1 MEPKKK
7 SVIYWHPAFFANIQ
21 IELKDEADKLTF
33 ENEHQLSKKPI
44 QIDVLIIKKEKSGQ
58 IRKNIGRIFKK
69 HNVVEYK
76 SPGRSIGI
84 DDFYKVYGYACFY
97 KADVVHANS
106 ISAKELTITF
116 VSERYPRKLIRHL
129 RTVKKYEVVKVE
141 DGIYN
146 VKGDVFSIQIL
157 ITKELSEKENLWL
170 KSLTNNLKGPENAR
184 KLMEDYQKNQE
195 NDLYQSA
202 LDAII
207 RANEKVFKEVNGMSI
222 EDTFM
227 EFVQEKFDR
236 RLKEETEKAVGE
248 AVEKGVVI
256 PVEEAERKAEAAR
269 LTDRVSLIWKKCAKN
284 KSLSDIAEEMET
296 ESEEVLPI
304 YNVITQNPGKTFEEI
319 CELVIG

>member
-1 MEPKKK
+1 MELKKK
-7 SVIYWHPAFFANIQ
+7 RVIYWHPAFYADIQ

-33 ENEHQLSKKPI
+33 ENEHHLSKKPM
-44 QIDVLIIKKEKSGQ
+44 QIDVLIVKKEKAGP

-69 HNVVEYK
+69 HNVIEYK
-76 SPGRSIGI
+76 SPGRSLGI

-97 KADVVHANS
+97 KADVTRADS
-106 ISAKELTITF
+106 ISAKEVTITF
-116 VSERYPRKLIRHL
+116 VSERYPRNLIRHL
-129 RTVKKYEVVKVE
+129 RTVRKYEVEKAE

-157 ITKELSEKENLWL
+157 VTKELSEKENLWL
-170 KSLTNNLKGPENAR
+170 KSLTNNLKGSDNAR
-184 KLMEDYQKNQE
+184 KLIEDYQKNQE
-195 NDLYQSA
+195 NDLYKSA
-202 LDAII
+202 LEAII
-207 RANEKVFKEVNGMSI
+207 HANEKVFKEVNGMSI

-248 AVEKGVVI
+248 AVEKGVVV
-256 PVEEAERKAEAAR
+256 PVEESERRAEAAR
-269 LTDRVSLIWKKCAKN
+269 LTERVSLIWKKCAKN

-304 YNVITQNPGKTFEEI
+304 YNVIMQNPGKTFEEI
-319 CELVIG
+319 CELVVG

>member
-1 MEPKKK
+1 MELKKK
-7 SVIYWHPAFFANIQ
+7 RVIYWHPAFYADIQ

-33 ENEHQLSKKPI
+33 ENEHHLSKKPM
-44 QIDVLIIKKEKSGQ
+44 QIDVLIVKKEKAGP
-58 IRKNIGRIFKK
+58 IRKNIGKIFKK
-69 HNVVEYK
+69 HNVIEYK
-76 SPGRSIGI
+76 SPGRSLGI

-97 KADVVHANS
+97 KADVTRADS
-106 ISAKELTITF
+106 ISAKEVTITF

-129 RTVKKYEVVKVE
+129 QTVRKYEVEKAE

-157 ITKELSEKENLWL
+157 VTKQLSEKENLWL

-184 KLMEDYQKNQE
+184 KLMEDYQKNQK
-195 NDLYQSA
+195 NDLYKSA
-202 LDAII
+202 LEAII
-207 RANEKVFKEVNGMSI
+207 HANEKVFKEVNGMSI

-236 RLKEETEKAVGE
+236 KLKEEMEKAVE
-248 AVEKGVVI
+248 EGVLV
-256 PVEEAERKAEAAR
+256 PAEESAKKAEAAR
-269 LTDRVSLIWKKCAKN
+269 LTERISLIWKKCAKN

-304 YNVITQNPGKTFEEI
+304 YNVITQNPEKTFEEI